1 MPRYKKDAHTKQLEG
16 TYRAD
21 RDATSDQS
29 TMTNFMSNVPPVPAT
44 LRTQYARDAWASL
57 IPPLCAMKRLCNE
70 DLVTIQVA
78 FESLDNA
85 ARYQKMIDDV
95 EMEVEDIPKFAS
107 VVKNLRQQFLDTMR
121 RYGTTLYDRMTMRNV
136 LAGTVQ
142 KVKSTA
148 EKMTE

>member
-1 MPRYKKDAHTKQLEG
+1 MPRHKKDAHTKQFEG
-16 TYRAD
+16 TFRKD
-21 RDATSDQS
+21 RDGTSDQG
-29 TMTNFMSNVPPVPAT
+29 TMTNYVPAIPPVPTT
-44 LRTQYARDAWASL
+44 LKTDYAKDAWAAL

-95 EMEVEDIPKFAS
+95 EMDVEDIPKFAS
-107 VVKNLRQQFLDTMR
+107 LVKNFRQQFLDTMR

>member
-44 LRTQYARDAWASL
+44 LRTQYARDAWDAM
-57 IPPLCAMKRLCNE
+57 IPALCTMKRLCDE
-70 DLVTIQVA
+70 DVVMIQLA
-78 FESLDNA
+78 FESLDESARFKERIEIMEPEDTRIA
-85 ARYQKMIDDV
+85 AY
-95 EMEVEDIPKFAS
+95 AGL
-107 VVKNLRQQFLDTMR
+107 VKNLRQQFIDTMR

-142 KVKSTA
+142 KVKSAA

>member
-1 MPRYKKDAHTKQLEG
+1 MPRHKKDAYTKQLEG
-16 TYRAD
+16 TFRKD
-21 RDATSDQS
+21 RDGTSDQG
-29 TMTNFMSNVPPVPAT
+29 TMTNYVASVPPVPPT
-44 LRTQYARDAWASL
+44 LKTDYARDAWASL